1 MCSFLVP
8 GRPAM
13 AVALLFTPASMTVE
27 QYDRV
32 TTLLKASGS
41 DAPPGRRFHAC
52 FGPAGH
58 LTVFEVWDSVDEL
71 ETFGATILP
80 LLANEQVAMAPA
92 EPLEIHG
99 LIEEGDASALR
110 TTIVA
115 LREQAFSGARSTS
128 SGRRSTRR
136 GSPWTENPNGRTA
149 TR

>member
-1 MCSFLVP
+1 MT
-8 GRPAM
+8 
-13 AVALLFTPASMTVE
+13 VALLFTPASMTVE

-32 TTLLKASGS
+32 TKLLKASGS

-71 ETFGATILP
+71 ETFGATVLP

-110 TTIVA
+110 KTIVA
-115 LREQAFSGARSTS
+115 LREQAFFRRPVDKLREKIHKARKS
-128 SGRRSTRR
+128 SDGEPERSHGHEVKDDRAR
-136 GSPWTENPNGRTA
+136 
-149 TR
+149 